1 MKRPSLTLVFFVIT
15 CTLNS
20 LAAQFNDIY
29 QKETIYLQNST
40 YVKGGVKYPLGFFH
54 SRLKKEMQISPD
66 AMLEFRKYERKRNT
80 FIATYAVGSGLL
92 ISNLFVKKPSTQKVL
107 LGAGIG
113 VMVISLPFSIQSGNH
128 LQKALWIRNGDVL
141 E

>member
-1 MKRPSLTLVFFVIT
+1 MKRPWLILIIIVIT
-15 CTLNS
+15 GTLHS
-20 LAAQFNDIY
+20 LSAQFNDIY
-29 QKETIYLQNST
+29 QNETIYLQNST
-40 YVKGGVKYPLGFFH
+40 YIKGGIKYPLGFFH

-66 AMLEFRKYERKRNT
+66 AMLEFRKYERKRNA
-80 FIATYAVGSGLL
+80 FIATYAVGSALL
-92 ISNLFVKKPSTQKVL
+92 ISNVFVKSANTQRVL

-128 LQKALWIRNGDVL
+128 LQKAVWIRNGDVL